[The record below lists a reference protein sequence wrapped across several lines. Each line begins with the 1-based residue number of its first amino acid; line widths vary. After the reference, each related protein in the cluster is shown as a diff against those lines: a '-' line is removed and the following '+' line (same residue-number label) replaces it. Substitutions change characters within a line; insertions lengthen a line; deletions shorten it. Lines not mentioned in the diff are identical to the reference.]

1 MIDDQDLGLVAGFLG
16 IFIFT
21 LVIAYHHV
29 LANQNFEGNRHL
41 TIKKLQRSTGYEIV
55 SASTLQTKEQA
66 NISNIP
72 YVVTGVA
79 HMRLACNHVTRCWEL
94 AGSI

>member
-1 MIDDQDLGLVAGFLG
+1 MWLGEARRRFQGGARRKHAKMIDDQDLGLFAGFLA

-21 LVIAYHHV
+21 LAKKQWLRDCFSIYFADKGTGQY
-29 LANQNFEGNRHL
+29 FEYSICG
-41 TIKKLQRSTGYEIV
+41 
-55 SASTLQTKEQA
+55 
-66 NISNIP
+66 
-72 YVVTGVA
+72 VVTGMA

>member
-1 MIDDQDLGLVAGFLG
+1 MWLGEARRRFQGGARRKHAKMIDDQDLGLFAGFLA

-29 LANQNFEGNRHL
+29 LANQNFEGNQHL
-41 TIKKLQRSTGYEIV
+41 TIMKLQRSSGYEIV

-72 YVVTGVA
+72 YVV
-79 HMRLACNHVTRCWEL
+79 W
-94 AGSI
+94 